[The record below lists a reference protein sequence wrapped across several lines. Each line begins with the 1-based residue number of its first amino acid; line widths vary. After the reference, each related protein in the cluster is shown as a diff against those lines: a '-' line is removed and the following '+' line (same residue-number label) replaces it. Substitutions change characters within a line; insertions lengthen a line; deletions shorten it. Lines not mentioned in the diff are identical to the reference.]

1 MSGWRSGSG
10 SPGLAIEATDWS
22 PSRRAMSPRE
32 RAGFAILVGGLAALL
47 AVSWVARESHR
58 PPHRTLPPP
67 LRSSVVLVPIGDVP
81 GRRVDDLARDYS
93 AEYGLSVT
101 LADRVALPPAA
112 YDAARG
118 QYVSQDLIAAVAAA
132 RPDVVAAGTVVI
144 GITAADIYIRGVDWN
159 WAFAQRQ
166 SAQLA
171 IVSLARM
178 PNGRYDNQEQLFRK
192 MLTRQIGFLCYG
204 LPPSDDPYDV
214 LYRDILGVND
224 LVKVFD
230 HL

>member
-22 PSRRAMSPRE
+22 GGRTALSPRE
-32 RAGFAILVGGLAALL
+32 KVVSAILLTGLISFVL
-47 AVSWVARESHR
+47 VAWIVHESHR
-58 PPHRTLPPP
+58 PPHRILPAPARP
-67 LRSSVVLVPIGDVP
+67 AVLLAPIGEFPAD
-81 GRRVDDLARDYS
+81 RLAAAARDYG
-93 AEYGLSVT
+93 AEYGLAMTV
-101 LADRVALPPAA
+101 AAPIALPQASDPI
-112 YDAARG
+112 RG
-118 QYVSQDLIAAVAAA
+118 QFAAQDLIATATSAHPEARAV
-132 RPDVVAAGTVVI
+132 GTVVI
-144 GITAADIYIRGVDWN
+144 GVTAADMYIRGVAWRF
-159 WAFAQRQ
+159 AFALRESDQF
-166 SAQLA
+166 A

-204 LPPSDDPYDV
+204 LPPSENPYDV

-224 LVKVFD
+224 LKRIFD

>member
-32 RAGFAILVGGLAALL
+32 RVVSAILLTGLFAFVL
-47 AVSWVARESHR
+47 VAWIVHESHR

-67 LRSSVVLVPIGDVP
+67 LRSSVVLVPVGDMP
-81 GRRVDDLARDYS
+81 RDRVDDLARDYS

-101 LADRVALPPAA
+101 LANGIPLPPAA
-112 YDAARG
+112 YDPARR
-118 QYVSQDLIAAVAAA
+118 QYVAQDLIAAAVAA
-132 RPDVVAAGTVVI
+132 RPDAVAAGSVVI
-144 GITAADIYIRGVDWN
+144 GLTAADIYIRGVNWN
-159 WAFAQRQ
+159 WAFAQRH
-166 SAQLA
+166 SGQLA
-171 IVSLARM
+171 VVSLARM

-204 LPPSDDPYDV
+204 LAPTENPYDV
-214 LYRDILGVND
+214 LYRDILGVDD
-224 LVKVFD
+224 LERIFD